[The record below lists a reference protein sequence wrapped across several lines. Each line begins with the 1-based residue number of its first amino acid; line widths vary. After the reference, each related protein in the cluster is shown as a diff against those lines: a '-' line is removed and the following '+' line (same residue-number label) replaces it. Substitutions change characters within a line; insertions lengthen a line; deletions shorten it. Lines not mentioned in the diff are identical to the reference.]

1 MIDIEWLIVV
11 IGWTIILMTLSIT
24 HLKLYR
30 VGGGLYSLED
40 QKIKTEK
47 WIVRTITFVYLIAA
61 FAISMQAYFPAFDD
75 MYDVTRYYFVSQ
87 GVVLFVMALIF
98 FIAARIALG
107 SNWTWSGYLLRDRHK
122 LITKGP
128 YGFIRHPLYT
138 SYLTAG
144 LASGLIL
151 TDSRI
156 IIFVILLLPVIYW
169 KAIIEEQ
176 HLRMIFPEYKDYEK
190 KTRMFL

>member
-1 MIDIEWLIVV
+1 MIDVEWLIVV
-11 IGWTIILMTLSIT
+11 VGWTIILLTLSIT

-47 WIVRTITFVYLIAA
+47 WIVRVISFVYLIAA
-61 FAISMQAYFPAFDD
+61 IAISTQAYFPVFDD
-75 MYDVTRYYFVSQ
+75 MFDVTRYYFVVV
-87 GVVLFVMALIF
+87 GVVLFVMALII
-98 FIAARIALG
+98 FITARVALG

-138 SYLTAG
+138 SYVLCG
-144 LASGLIL
+144 IASGLIL

-156 IIFVILLLPVIYW
+156 IVFIILLLPILYW
-169 KAIIEEQ
+169 KALIEEQ
-176 HLRMIFPEYKDYEK
+176 HLRMIFPEYRDYEK
-190 KTRMFL
+190 KTRMFF